1 MLEGETYVLEAV
13 RDILRKKLSLQDH
26 ECDVEPDEQIPA
38 IANDLYFA
46 VIPAGFELG
55 PNYRPSSGVYDILHG
70 FQVYVIQRAS
80 EVARDKRRSISMQ
93 RQCGLNSQ
101 LSRVIQALDRQM
113 DLISYANLL
122 LRTDFPTA
130 QPFITAAQITRVD
143 AKPKMVNS
151 DTYGGAMAAN
161 KGTTPYV
168 AMARSIYFGRMQ
180 RIQTIA
186 QLTPAEVVA

>member
-13 RDILRKKLSLQDH
+13 RDILRKKLSLNDH
-26 ECDVEPDEQIPA
+26 ECDCEPDEQIPA
-38 IANDLYFA
+38 IAGNLYFA
-46 VIPAGFELG
+46 VIPAGFEVG
-55 PNYRPSSGVYDILHG
+55 PNHRPTSGVYDILHSV
-70 FQVYVIQRAS
+70 QVYVIQRAAD
-80 EVARDKRRSISMQ
+80 VARDKRRTISMQ
-93 RQCGLNSQ
+93 RLTGINNQI
-101 LSRVIQALDRQM
+101 SRVMQAIDRQM

-122 LRTDFPTA
+122 LQTDYPTA
-130 QPFITAAQITRVD
+130 QPFITAAQVTRVD

-186 QLTPAEVVA
+186 QLTPTGVVA